1 MEEIIDPELVIC
13 DPHHHLWPEPRNSFP
28 WRYMTEELI
37 ADTGSGHRIE
47 KTVFVECKTE
57 YRTDGPESFRPIGE
71 TEFVVVSEPTGSIAG
86 IVGFADLRMP
96 DIGDVLAAHLEAG
109 AGRFR
114 GVRQISAY
122 DPNPDIVTSHNP
134 PDLMSQPAFR
144 SGFAALGRAGLSFDA
159 WLYHPQIPQ
168 LADLARAHP
177 EVTIIADHLGGP
189 LGIGRYAAH
198 HEDVIAD
205 WRSFMADLSTC
216 PNVFIKLGG
225 IGMPSLGQKW
235 HEQEGGAMSEEIAK
249 AWGDNIRWCIE
260 QFGVERCMFES
271 NFPVDSVSFAYAV
284 LWNAFK
290 RIAADASAPEKA
302 ALFYDTATKVYRI

>member
-1 MEEIIDPELVIC
+1 L
-13 DPHHHLWPEPRNSFP
+13 
-28 WRYMTEELI
+28 
-37 ADTGSGHRIE
+37 
-47 KTVFVECKTE
+47 
-57 YRTDGPESFRPIGE
+57 
-71 TEFVVVSEPTGSIAG
+71 
-86 IVGFADLRMP
+86 LRL
-96 DIGDVLAAHLEAG
+96 DVLASASMPG
-109 AGRFR
+109 FTTRKFPNSR
-114 GVRQISAY
+114 IS
-122 DPNPDIVTSHNP
+122 
-134 PDLMSQPAFR
+134 PA
-144 SGFAALGRAGLSFDA
+144 
-159 WLYHPQIPQ
+159 
-168 LADLARAHP
+168 
-177 EVTIIADHLGGP
+177 